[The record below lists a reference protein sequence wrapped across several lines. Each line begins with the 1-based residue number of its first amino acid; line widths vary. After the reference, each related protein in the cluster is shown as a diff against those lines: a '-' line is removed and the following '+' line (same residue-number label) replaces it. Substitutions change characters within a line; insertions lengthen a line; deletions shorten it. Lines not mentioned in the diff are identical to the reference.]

1 MPKTRSKKEYKS
13 ILPPPELPTKM
24 QILLELAKRIT
35 EEVNKDVRYK
45 VSEINIHI

>member
-13 ILPPPELPTKM
+13 ILPPPELPAKM
-24 QILLELAKRIT
+24 RILLELAKWIT